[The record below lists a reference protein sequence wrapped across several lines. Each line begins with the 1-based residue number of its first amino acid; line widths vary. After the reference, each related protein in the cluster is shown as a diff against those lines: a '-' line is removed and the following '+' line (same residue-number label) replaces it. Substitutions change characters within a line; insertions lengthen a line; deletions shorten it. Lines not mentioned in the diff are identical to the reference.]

1 MAYIIRNLGS
11 SHEVVLADR
20 FTAPDNAVVRELIDV
35 FNHAG
40 GGSRCVLVTER
51 LKSIDLDGLEMLIL
65 LSDMAQSK
73 GVTLTIRRPRG
84 QVKEML
90 GLAGIDKIIPIKT

>member
-11 SHEVVLADR
+11 SHEVDLAGSFKASDK
-20 FTAPDNAVVRELIDV
+20 ALVRELFDV

-40 GGSRCVLVTER
+40 GNRCVLAMER
-51 LKSIDLDGLEMLIL
+51 LKSLDFYGLEMLIL

-73 GVTLTIRRPRG
+73 GVTLTIRRPCG

-90 GLAGIDKIIPIKT
+90 GLTELDRMIPIET